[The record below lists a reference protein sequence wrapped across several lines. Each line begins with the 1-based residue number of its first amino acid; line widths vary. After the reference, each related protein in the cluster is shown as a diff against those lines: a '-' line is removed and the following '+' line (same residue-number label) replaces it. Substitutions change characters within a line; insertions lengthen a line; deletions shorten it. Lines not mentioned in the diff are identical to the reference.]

1 MCDVHGCGALQAP
14 TRRRLLGAGAAL
26 ASWWLGAP
34 LAAKEALPERGLADR
49 RAAGFARFTSAAVDE
64 QFAEEIARR
73 AVRVEEVA

>member
-34 LAAKEALPERGLADR
+34 LAAKEALPERGLSPTPFKVLPA
-49 RAAGFARFTSAAVDE
+49 
-64 QFAEEIARR
+64 QP
-73 AVRVEEVA
+73 